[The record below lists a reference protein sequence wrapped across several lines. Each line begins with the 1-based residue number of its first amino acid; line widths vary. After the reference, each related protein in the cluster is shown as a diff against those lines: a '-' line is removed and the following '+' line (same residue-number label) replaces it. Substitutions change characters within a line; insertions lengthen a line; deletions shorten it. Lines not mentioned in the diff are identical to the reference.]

1 MDQLTE
7 QQLDTHVKILGWLNV
22 AGGIFFLLI
31 GGFVFILLS
40 VIGVASGDAEAMT
53 VLPIIA
59 TFVGGVMFLMALPS
73 LAAGYGLL
81 KRRSWG
87 RILAIIVGAF
97 NLMNFPLGTAIGI
110 YTFYVL
116 FQESAGDYFASL
128 KAA

>member
-1 MDQLTE
+1 MDQITE

-22 AGGIFFLLI
+22 AGAIFFLLI

-59 TFVGGVMFLMALPS
+59 TFVGGLMFLMALPS
-73 LAAGYGLL
+73 LVAGYGLL

-110 YTFYVL
+110 YTVYVL
-116 FQESAGDYFASL
+116 FQESASDYFTSL